1 MDATANPKLS
11 QRFAI
16 RGYPTLKFFKNG
28 NAVDYDSGRSKNDI
42 VNYMK
47 KKSGPVAVTYTT
59 KDDLETA
66 IDAVEVA
73 IVGYFKDTECEQYKQ
88 WYNVM
93 AALDD
98 VTAIYITDE
107 AIAKEMKVEM
117 PAIVMYKTLGY
128 SIAFTGEMKD
138 LNKWVILNQLPLIVP
153 FSQQYSRK
161 LFSPEHGIKY
171 QLMFFAPE
179 KNPGELKPILEKVAA
194 AFMGKLFIVHIPSEN
209 ARLLDYFGLTSDMV
223 PALSMAD
230 FSDDNMLKYMFDR
243 EFTEEA
249 ITGFLNDF
257 FEGKLTPFLKS
268 EDVPEAQTEVVYV
281 GEAGSCDA

>member
-11 QRFAI
+11 QRFSI

-47 KKSGPVAVTYTT
+47 KKSGPVAVTYNT
-59 KDDLETA
+59 KEDLETA

-73 IVGYFKDTECEQYKQ
+73 IVGYFKDTECEEYKQ
-88 WYNVM
+88 WYGVM
-93 AALDD
+93 AGLDD
-98 VTAIYITDE
+98 VTAIYITDD

-117 PAIVMYKTLGY
+117 PAVVMYKTLAY
-128 SIAFTGEMKD
+128 SIAFTGEPKD
-138 LNKWVILNQLPLIVP
+138 LNKWIILNELPLIVP

-179 KNPGELKPILEKVAA
+179 KIAA

-209 ARLLDYFGLTSDMV
+209 ARLLDYFGLTADQV

-230 FSDDNMLKYMFDR
+230 FSNDNMLKYMFDS

-249 ITGFLNDF
+249 ITAFLNDF

-268 EDVPEAQTEVVYV
+268 EEVPEEQTEVVYV
-281 GEAGSCDA
+281 GCEGER